1 VSVAVAVGFMALA
14 GVAAEIGVVMLI
26 DLDNAPKELQTRMQS
41 RRERLGRTRAET
53 TPE

>member
-26 DLDNAPKELQTRMQS
+26 DSATPKELQARMQS
-41 RRERLGRTRAET
+41 RRERLGRTRPET